1 MKTGGAKH
9 ASAKLVHPQPEAP
22 GAEIITDAERAFV
35 KEIMTN
41 RFFLE
46 REQSWLL
53 SES

>member
-41 RFFLE
+41 RFFFE